1 MLIAAASTR
10 PPPSISTVHR
20 DPFTDRTTP
29 ISRLFSPMNW
39 ATKAFSGSSYSTEGD
54 ASCWIAPSLKTAI
67 RFDIVSAS
75 PWSWVT

>member
-1 MLIAAASTR
+1 MLMAAAATS
-10 PPPSISTVHR
+10 PPPSISTMHSE
-20 DPFTDRTTP
+20 PFTDFTTP

-39 ATKAFSGSSYSTEGD
+39 ATKAFSGSSYSAEGE

-67 RFDIVSAS
+67 RFDMVRAS